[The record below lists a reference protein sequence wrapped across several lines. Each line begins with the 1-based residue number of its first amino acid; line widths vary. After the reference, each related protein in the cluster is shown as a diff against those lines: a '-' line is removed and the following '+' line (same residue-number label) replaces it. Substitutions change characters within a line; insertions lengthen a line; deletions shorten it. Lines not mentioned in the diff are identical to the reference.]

1 VRALLTG
8 FLLHRLN
15 GDGRYAAA
23 FDGAVKG
30 TEVRTSEAGHRL
42 ED

>member
-1 VRALLTG
+1 MKALLTG

-23 FDGAVKG
+23 FDGSVKG
-30 TEVRTSEAGHRL
+30 TEVHSA
-42 ED
+42 